1 MYFAVS
7 RCSDC
12 WMVEVLRSL
21 MLGILFMFSVMMLLS
36 FSACV
41 NIAELLYRNTIRFRY
56 TDKQMTIFRDINF

>member
-1 MYFAVS
+1 
-7 RCSDC
+7 
-12 WMVEVLRSL
+12 MVEVLRSL
-21 MLGILFMFSVMMLLS
+21 MLGILFMFSVMTLLS